1 MSHEFKGVMSL
12 SKHTSDQQL
21 SCPVMTRALD
31 RSAAIVELLSKR
43 REDEQLKVE
52 IQEREGKS
60 ESLQKRI
67 DELQTDHR
75 KAQELHLSF
84 DMFLKE
90 ADVNKTVEKAERERR
105 EALQKGKQIETLK
118 KEKAELM
125 QKKHKLDHQVQRHT
139 VYRDIMEQMVAM
151 TKFKDAEL
159 LADNLESQLHLRE
172 QLCQREREAEE
183 QVELHRKALAAL
195 DNQQDLMQLQ
205 RSNQL
210 SQLQARLD
218 ETNSGA
224 LIWERK
230 WNTIQETAAKKILL
244 LGQMKMATLNL
255 YEATG
260 GKIEGEEG
268 VGMNDTEKQLDK
280 IRMFI
285 QDHQDIVKLHQT
297 PSQTQR
303 WTEPKSQKV
312 PFSPLG

>member
-1 MSHEFKGVMSL
+1 
-12 SKHTSDQQL
+12 
-21 SCPVMTRALD
+21 MTRALD